1 MRMSDR
7 PRVIFMGTP
16 EFAVPTLAM
25 LVEEGYELVAVVT
38 QPDRPAGRGRELTPS
53 PVKRYALAHGLPVLQ
68 PETLRPPETVAELAA
83 LRPDVIVVAAFGMIL
98 RPAVLAIPP
107 KGCLNVHASLLPRHR
122 GASPISAAILA
133 GDPVTGVTI
142 MLMDEGMDTGPI
154 LAQATTEIRPD
165 DTAGTLGERLA
176 RQGADLLAATLPMWL
191 AGEIHPQPQPAEG
204 ATVCRPLRKEQGQ
217 IEWMR
222 PAVEIERMV
231 RAYQPW
237 PGAFTFWRGQRLKIL
252 RSRAV
257 EGVAEPGVVIPWGEG
272 AAVGTGEGLLAL
284 DEVQLAGRR
293 AVRIAEFLR
302 GQQGILGAR
311 LESPQSGQAPSGSD
325 EL

>member
-1 MRMSDR
+1 M
-7 PRVIFMGTP
+7 RVIFMGTP
-16 EFAVPTLAM
+16 EFAVPTLAI
-25 LVEEGYELVAVVT
+25 LVEEGYDLVAVVT
-38 QPDRPAGRGRELTPS
+38 QPDRPAGRGRELTAS

-68 PETLRPPETVAELAA
+68 PETLRSPEVVAELAA

-98 RPAVLAIPP
+98 RPNVLAIPP
-107 KGCLNVHASLLPRHR
+107 KGCINVHASLLPRYR
-122 GASPISAAILA
+122 GAAPIAAAILA
-133 GDPVTGVTI
+133 GDSVTGVTI

-154 LAQATTEIRPD
+154 LAQATMEIRPD

-176 RQGADLLAATLPMWL
+176 RQGADLLAVTLPMWL
-191 AGEIHPQPQPAEG
+191 AGELDPQPQPAEG

-217 IEWMR
+217 IDWTR
-222 PAVEIERMV
+222 PAAEIQRMV

-257 EGVAEPGVVIPWGEG
+257 EGTAEPGRVIRWGEG
-272 AAVGTGEGLLAL
+272 AAVGTGQGLLAL

-293 AVRIAEFLR
+293 AVSIAEFLR
-302 GQQGILGAR
+302 GQQAILGAR
-311 LESPQSGQAPSGSD
+311 LESQPQVNG
-325 EL
+325 

>member
-1 MRMSDR
+1 MNASNR

-16 EFAVPTLAM
+16 GFAVPTLAV
-25 LVEEGYELVAVVT
+25 LVEGGCDVVAVVT
-38 QPDRPAGRGRELTPS
+38 QPDRPAGRGRELVSS
-53 PVKRYALAHGLPVLQ
+53 PVKQYALAHGLQVFQ
-68 PETLRPPETVAELAA
+68 PETLRPPEAVARLAA

-98 RPAVLAIPP
+98 RPDVLAIPP
-107 KGCLNVHASLLPRHR
+107 KGCVNVHASLLPRHR
-122 GASPISAAILA
+122 GASPIAAAILA
-133 GDPVTGVTI
+133 GDLVTGVTI

-154 LAQATTEIRPD
+154 LAQATMEIRPD
-165 DTAGTLGERLA
+165 DTAGTLDERLA

-191 AGEIHPQPQPAEG
+191 ADEIHPQPQPVEG

-217 IEWMR
+217 IDWTR

-237 PGAFTFWRGQRLKIL
+237 PSAFTFWRGQRLKIL

-257 EGVAEPGVVIPWGEG
+257 GGTAEPGMVIRWGDG
-272 AAVGTGEGLLAL
+272 AAVGTGQGLLVL

-293 AVRIAEFLR
+293 AVGIAEFLR
-302 GQQGILGAR
+302 GQQTILGTR
-311 LESPQSGQAPSGSD
+311 LESSWQVNES
-325 EL
+325 